1 MKNIITYVVSIAIII
16 GVILIYC
23 LELSD
28 YGLNTDLIIK
38 IAAVFFAILVVG
50 IIVGIF
56 VKKKFD
62 NK

>member
-38 IAAVFFAILVVG
+38 IVAVFFAILVVG